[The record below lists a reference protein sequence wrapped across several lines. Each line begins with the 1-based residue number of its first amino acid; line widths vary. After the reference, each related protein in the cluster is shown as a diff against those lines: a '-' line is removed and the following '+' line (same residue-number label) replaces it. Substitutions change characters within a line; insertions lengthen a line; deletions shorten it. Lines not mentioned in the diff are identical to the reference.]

1 MEENYLLSFGTLKIP
16 CKCTL
21 PEDGPI
27 RRIVI
32 SVHGIGADYNNPFQK
47 SLAEELSLFYS
58 AVFRFCLPCH
68 GDSTLETRAFSLR
81 SCIDSLVA
89 VARDALLRH
98 PQVKE
103 LGIFGT
109 GFGSYVTLAAMDQL
123 QELDIPIRLV
133 LLAPSVRMDLTLL
146 QLCRTSAQTLW
157 TLGEAALP
165 IAAHLPITYS
175 FLEELE
181 EHFAVNTY
189 SVPML
194 ILHGQ
199 NDPFIRLDDVLA
211 LRSLNDQAKLVLF
224 EQSSHLYWG
233 VENWDMVLDLTRDWF
248 EYGQVLLCDCQ

>member
-1 MEENYLLSFGTLKIP
+1 MEENYLLSLGTLKIP

-32 SVHGIGADYNNPFQK
+32 SVHGIGADYSNPFQK

-68 GDSTLETRAFSLR
+68 GESTLETRAFSLR

-89 VARDALLRH
+89 VARDALLRY

-109 GFGSYVTLAAMDQL
+109 GFGSYVTLAAMDLL

-146 QLCRTSAQTLW
+146 RLCRTNAQTLW
-157 TLGEAALP
+157 TLGEADLP
-165 IAAHLPITYS
+165 IAPQLPITYS
-175 FLEELE
+175 FFEELE

-189 SVPML
+189 PVPML
-194 ILHGQ
+194 ILHSQ

-211 LRSLNDQAKLVLF
+211 LRSLNDQARLVLF
-224 EQSSHLYWG
+224 EESSHLYWG
-233 VENWDMVLDLTRDWF
+233 EETWDMVLDLTRDWF
-248 EYGQVLLCDCQ
+248 EHGQVLLCDCQ

>member
-1 MEENYLLSFGTLKIP
+1 MEENYLLSLGTLKIP

-21 PEDGPI
+21 PEDSPI

-32 SVHGIGADYNNPFQK
+32 SVHGIGASFDNPFQK

-68 GDSTLETRAFSLR
+68 GESTLEARAFSLR

-103 LGIFGT
+103 LCIFGT
-109 GFGSYVTLAAMDQL
+109 GFGSYVTLAAMDLL

-146 QLCRTSAQTLW
+146 RLCRTDANTLW
-157 TLGEAALP
+157 SLGEAILP

-175 FLEELE
+175 FFEELE
-181 EHFAVNTY
+181 EHFVVNAY
-189 SVPML
+189 SAPML
-194 ILHGQ
+194 ILHSR
-199 NDPFIRLDDVLA
+199 NDPFIRMDDVLA
-211 LRSLNDQAKLVLF
+211 LRSLNDQARLVVF
-224 EQSSHLYWG
+224 EESSHLYWG
-233 VENWDMVLDLTRDWF
+233 EDTWNMVLDLARDWF
-248 EYGQVLLCDCQ
+248 EHGQILLCDYQ